1 MGRLIPAGTGMKYY
15 RNVKVAYDATE
26 NRKQED
32 EFDEMGD
39 YIRGGIDLPLP
50 AALAEVDD
58 EPFVDEVEDDIDLD
72 VEETET
78 EEVFDIDE
86 AMKVELD
93 DDDDI

>member
-39 YIRGGIDLPLP
+39 MIRGGIGLPSLDDTDEGYDEAEDTLDDLSL
-50 AALAEVDD
+50 
-58 EPFVDEVEDDIDLD
+58 
-72 VEETET
+72 EE
-78 EEVFDIDE
+78 EEVFDDSLQPDAIDIE
-86 AMKVELD
+86 DDEL
-93 DDDDI
+93 